1 MATNKKAAP
10 KKEAKESAKS
20 APAAYTY
27 TSFNYF
33 KATTKDG
40 KKLPG
45 QLRRIADGFKLNMN
59 LDLDGKGAKYYDI
72 VLPEGKTSDG
82 KPMWFNR
89 EAKEAGQNP
98 VIFIAN
104 EAKLVAVEHVTKEA
118 AEAGK
123 KASSVKLTPE
133 ELRSAVIAMGKSKAA
148 SKVAE
153 APEAKAADKSLEK

>member
-33 KATTKDG
+33 QSTEKDG
-40 KKLPG
+40 QKLPG
-45 QLRRIADGFKLNMN
+45 QLRKTQDGFKLNMR

-72 VLPEGKTSDG
+72 PLPEGQTSDG
-82 KPMWFNR
+82 KPMWLKKN
-89 EAKEAGQNP
+89 APEAGKNP
-98 VIFIAN
+98 TIFIAN
-104 EAKLVAVEHVTKEA
+104 EAKLVATEHVTKA
-118 AEAGK
+118 DAEAGK
-123 KASSVKLTPE
+123 KGATIKLSAE
-133 ELRSAVIAMGKSKAA
+133 ELRAAVIAMSKSKTA
-148 SKVAE
+148 SKVAD